1 MSRTWTFGRRVA
13 AGFAAAA
20 FILLVLALVGYL
32 NAHRLIENER
42 WVAHTQLVRGEL
54 NGLLLLLIDAETGER
69 GFTITG
75 NEAFL
80 EPYQAALASIAKK
93 FDELR
98 TLTVEDGVQHQLES
112 TRALIDAQLGLL
124 KNSIEQRRSG
134 GIDASAR
141 MLLSGE
147 GKRTMDQ
154 VRRKFAE
161 MDEAERA
168 LLADRSNEAESSAQ
182 TTKLVLLWGSL
193 LGTALVALIGV
204 FITRSLSQ
212 QIGAAVQQ
220 VQSSSAELQASANQQ
235 ASGAQEQAT
244 AMNEITTTITEL
256 LATSRQIAESAQQVA
271 RVAEQT
277 AVAARTGDGTVEK
290 GHEAVTG
297 IRRQVDII
305 VNHMLELGKKSQQ
318 IGSVLDIVS
327 ELAEQT
333 NILAINATIEAA
345 GAGDAG
351 KRFSV
356 VADEIRKLADR
367 VAGSTNETR
376 KLIDD
381 VRSAVNTT
389 VMTTESGSKAV
400 EVGSRQFSEVAAA
413 FKEITVLVTTAA
425 EVAREIE
432 LSTKQQATAV
442 AQVNIAITDVATT
455 SKESEAS
462 SSQTLQ
468 TASQL
473 AGLSRELLK
482 LVQPQANA

>member
-1 MSRTWTFGRRVA
+1 MSRNWTFGRKVA

-20 FILLVLALVGYL
+20 ATLLAIALVGYL

-42 WVAHTQLVRGEL
+42 WVAHTQLVREEL
-54 NGLLLLLIDAETGER
+54 NDLLLLLVDAETGER
-69 GFTITG
+69 GFIITG
-75 NEAFL
+75 KDPFL
-80 EPYQAALASIAKK
+80 EPYQSATAGIAKK
-93 FDELR
+93 LEELR
-98 TLTVEDGVQHQLES
+98 NLTIDGAVQRKLDS
-112 TRALIDAQLGLL
+112 VRSLIDFRLSLL
-124 KNSIEQRRSG
+124 NSAIEQRRTAG
-134 GIDASAR
+134 VDASAR
-141 MLLSGE
+141 MIIAGE
-147 GKRTMDQ
+147 GKKTMDEL
-154 VRRKFAE
+154 RRAFAE
-161 MDEAERA
+161 MDVAERELLARRSAEAEA
-168 LLADRSNEAESSAQ
+168 SAQ

-193 LGTALVALIGV
+193 LGTALVALIGL
-204 FITRSLSQ
+204 FLTRALSR
-212 QIGAAVQQ
+212 QIGSAVQQ

-235 ASGAQEQAT
+235 VSGAQEQAS
-244 AMNEITTTITEL
+244 AMNEITTTISEL
-256 LATSRQIAESAQQVA
+256 LATSRQIAESAQRVA

-277 AVAARTGDGTVEK
+277 AAAARAGDGTVEK
-290 GHEAVTG
+290 GHQAVTG

-376 KLIDD
+376 KLIED

-400 EVGSRQFSEVAAA
+400 ETGSKQFSEVATA

-455 SKESEAS
+455 SRETEAS
-462 SSQTLQ
+462 SGQTLQ

-473 AGLSRELLK
+473 AGLSRELLR
-482 LVQPQANA
+482 LVQAPADA

>member
-20 FILLVLALVGYL
+20 VILLVLALVGYL

-54 NGLLLLLIDAETGER
+54 NDLLLLLVDAETGER

-80 EPYQAALASIAKK
+80 EPYHAATAGIAEKLG
-93 FDELR
+93 ELR
-98 TLTVEDGVQHQLES
+98 TLTIEDGVQRQLES
-112 TRALIDAQLGLL
+112 ARVLIDAQLGLL
-124 KNSIEQRRSG
+124 KISIEQRRSG

-141 MLLSGE
+141 MLTSGE

-154 VRRKFAE
+154 LRRKFAE

-168 LLADRSNEAESSAQ
+168 LLTERSNEAESSAQ
-182 TTKLVLLWGSL
+182 TTKQVLLWGSL

-277 AVAARTGDGTVEK
+277 AAAARTGDGTVEK

-400 EVGSRQFSEVAAA
+400 EIGSRQFSEVASA

-455 SKESEAS
+455 SRESEAS